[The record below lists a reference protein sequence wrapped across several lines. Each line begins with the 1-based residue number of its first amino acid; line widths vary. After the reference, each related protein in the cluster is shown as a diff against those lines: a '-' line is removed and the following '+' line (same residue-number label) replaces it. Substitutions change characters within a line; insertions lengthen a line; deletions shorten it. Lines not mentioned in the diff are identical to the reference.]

1 MVVMKIKKMA
11 AVMIKRV
18 EPLLIRGLNAYITV
32 ILATLEKGE
41 LRFSVTRNLG
51 EFTAKCPDVVLLRS
65 TFSVII

>member
-32 ILATLEKGE
+32 ILATLEARE
-41 LRFSVTRNLG
+41 SIVFSVMINVG
-51 EFTAKCPDVVLLRS
+51 SLLRGAQ
-65 TFSVII
+65 TLFF